1 VRGPAPVPARF
12 YGLLALAVLGLSAG
26 YAALVLYSASWPAAA
41 ALRPLYS
48 ALYDW
53 RPRAYTAGG
62 FAGLR
67 LALAG
72 LATVALGLATAL
84 GIRPAGRAQLR
95 ALGQEVRS
103 AARGLGAGWQE
114 LTPGQRRGALLVLL
128 VLTAWRGYYSL
139 RVQPYD
145 DAFSYELFVRES
157 WLAVTAA
164 YPIPNNHVLSNTVAW
179 VFYQAHP
186 GFWWSMR
193 LPVLLTAT
201 GATALWFLA
210 LLRRSNFRVALLGVG
225 WFCLPLE
232 SLYYAATGR
241 GYWLLVGL
249 GAVGFFATLALR
261 ATPRHRPRAAAAAL
275 VVSGVLGLYT
285 VPTHLLLLA
294 PAYGWW
300 AWGAVRRRDGPA
312 LARLLA
318 LGVLTGLATALLYAP
333 LLLLSGPGLLL
344 HHRYIAPLTPA
355 EFWHYVVANARQPY
369 QLLWGPLTLAALGG
383 LGLLVRRARAGQLP
397 ADQARLVQ
405 QLGLPSAWLMLTPYL
420 ISVAQR
426 SYPPER
432 TLLYK
437 AQYTFLL
444 LALAADWALRQ
455 PRPAQRRWVV
465 GALGALS
472 LAFAGLQGWRVARQE
487 QLWRRSLGA
496 QRARP
501 GAEWLSR
508 QPPGPVLAPDPLRRF
523 GLRFY
528 GRVGFPGPPWHLDA
542 YPRPGVRYRYL
553 VAAPGER
560 PEGLRSGPPAFSGPV
575 FDIFVVF

>member
-1 VRGPAPVPARF
+1 
-12 YGLLALAVLGLSAG
+12 
-26 YAALVLYSASWPAAA
+26 
-41 ALRPLYS
+41 
-48 ALYDW
+48 
-53 RPRAYTAGG
+53 
-62 FAGLR
+62 
-67 LALAG
+67 
-72 LATVALGLATAL
+72 
-84 GIRPAGRAQLR
+84 
-95 ALGQEVRS
+95 VRS
-103 AARGLGAGWQE
+103 VWRGLGAGWRA
-114 LTPGQRRGALLVLL
+114 LAPGQRRGALALL
-128 VLTAWRGYYSL
+128 LALTALRMYYSL
-139 RVQPYD
+139 TVQPYD
-145 DAFSYELFVRES
+145 DAYSYELFVRES

-164 YPIPNNHVLSNTVAW
+164 YPLPNNHVLSNTVGW
-179 VFYQAHP
+179 LFYQVYP

-193 LPVLLTAT
+193 LPVLGTAT
-201 GATALWFLA
+201 GATVLWFVA
-210 LLRRSNFRVALLGVG
+210 LLRRSSFRVALLAVG
-225 WFCLPLE
+225 WFSLPLE
-232 SLYYAATGR
+232 SLYYAAVGR

-261 ATPRHRPRAAAAAL
+261 ANAPHRPRVAAAAL
-275 VVSGVLGLYT
+275 VASGVLGLYT

-300 AWGAVRRRDGPA
+300 ALGAVRRRDGPA

-318 LGVLTGLATALLYAP
+318 LGLLTGLATALLYAP

-355 EFWHYVVANARQPY
+355 GFWHYVVANARQPY
-369 QLLWGPLTLAALGG
+369 QLLWGPLTLVALGG

-455 PRPAQRRWVV
+455 PRPARRRWVA
-465 GALGALS
+465 GALVAVS
-472 LAFAGLQGWRVARQE
+472 LAFGALQAWRVARQE

-501 GAEWLSR
+501 GAAWLSR

-523 GLRFY
+523 GLRYY
-528 GRVGFPGPPWHLDA
+528 GQLGFPAPPWRLDA

-553 VAAPGER
+553 VVAPGEL
-560 PEGLRSGPPAFSGPV
+560 PEGAGPVPPAFSGPV